1 VTLLLALAAAAA
13 IGCGLIS
20 LAFGE
25 RSSSA
30 HRVVLGLGFG
40 FAISSAVWAA
50 ALLLGF
56 TSAGARLGKDVALL
70 LAGLGLLVR
79 ARRNSAPRPLAVR
92 GSPSDAASALSSRRP
107 SPADG
112 AVDAPP
118 AAPRGLALAF
128 AGACAVAVALFA
140 EHTARF
146 PDGGWDAWM
155 IWNLRARFLYRAGPA
170 GSAVF
175 AAFSPDLVFWAHQ
188 DYPWLVPGLVAQGF
202 FAAGSESPIIPALIA
217 AAFAAL
223 AVSLLV
229 LTLRELRGT
238 AWGLLGGL
246 VLAST
251 PCLIA
256 FTANQQSDVPLGAVL
271 LLGTST
277 LAIALERDD
286 ARLFALAGAGASL
299 AAWTKNEGALYL
311 LALVAALLLHGERR
325 RVGRF
330 LLGTAPVIAL
340 FAGFKLFVAHAN
352 DLTRSSETALQRLF
366 SLQRWGELGLASL
379 RRLVYFQ
386 NWALWLP
393 AFLVALWLLPR
404 PWRKS
409 TRVLLT
415 ALGLALAAL
424 YPVFILQPH
433 PLLWFFRTA
442 IDRLLIQLWPTAVLA
457 VLLSLAKAKATART

>member
-1 VTLLLALAAAAA
+1 MTLVLALAGAAA
-13 IGCGLIS
+13 IGCALSS
-20 LAFGE
+20 LAF
-25 RSSSA
+25 RDRAANA
-30 HRVVLGLGFG
+30 HRLVLGLGFG
-40 FAISSAVWAA
+40 FAVSSAVWAA
-50 ALLLGF
+50 VLLLGF
-56 TSAGARLGKDVALL
+56 TSAGARVGKDLALLLIGVALL
-70 LAGLGLLVR
+70 WR
-79 ARRNSAPRPLAVR
+79 ARRKSAPEGPASREHASSAAGTLAPRETGFSAR
-92 GSPSDAASALSSRRP
+92 GSGTRQGAPRWLRVAFASAS
-107 SPADG
+107 
-112 AVDAPP
+112 
-118 AAPRGLALAF
+118 
-128 AGACAVAVALFA
+128 AVAAALFV

-155 IWNLRARFLYRAGPA
+155 IWNLRARFLYRAG
-170 GSAVF
+170 SAF
-175 AAFSPDLVFWAHQ
+175 RAAFSLDLVFWAHQ

-202 FAAGSESPIIPALIA
+202 FATGSESPAIPATIA
-217 AAFAAL
+217 AGFAAL

-229 LTLRELRGT
+229 VTLRELRGT

-246 VLAST
+246 VVVST

-277 LAIALERDD
+277 LAFALERDD
-286 ARLFALAGAGASL
+286 ARLFTLAGAGASL
-299 AAWTKNEGALYL
+299 AAWTKNEGALYA

-330 LLGTAPVIAL
+330 LLGAAPVAAL

-352 DLTRSSETALQRLF
+352 DLTRSSETALQRLTD
-366 SLQRWGELGLASL
+366 LHRWGELGLASL
-379 RRLVYFQ
+379 RRLFYFQ

-457 VLLSLAKAKATART
+457 VLLSLAPAKATART